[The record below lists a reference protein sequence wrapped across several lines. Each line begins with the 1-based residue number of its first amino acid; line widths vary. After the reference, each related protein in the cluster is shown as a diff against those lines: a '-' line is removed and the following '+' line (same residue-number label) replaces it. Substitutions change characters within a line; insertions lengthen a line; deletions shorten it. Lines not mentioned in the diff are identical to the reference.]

1 MNVEEP
7 VRKPQFAGRFGP
19 VEAEEQRVLL
29 EGWVKPPVG
38 GGPRAAGL
46 VLPHG
51 PWADIGALVG
61 EALSSVRLEEVVV
74 LLAPNHLCRGPRAT
88 IVSEGTFVLPTGNV
102 PIDTALAE
110 SLRALG
116 GLTELPEV
124 LAREHAIEVLLPLLL
139 SAQPRLSIV
148 PVVLHDLAV
157 PAARRIGHA
166 LADAVVAR
174 GGVTIVAT
182 SNLAHYVPRQGL
194 GAATDGLLSALV
206 PGDIEGFVGALRAR
220 ERQHEGAILETCGL
234 STLLVYLEALAHL
247 GGVGEGRVV
256 GRGHSHDPQHPEGS
270 VVAYASLV
278 HPRLPRH

>member
-7 VRKPQFAGRFGP
+7 VRKPQFAGRFLP
-19 VEAEEQRVLL
+19 VEADEQRGLL
-29 EGWVKPPVG
+29 EGWVTPVVS
-38 GGPRAAGL
+38 GPRAAGL

-51 PWADIGALVG
+51 PWSDIGPLVG
-61 EALSSVRLEEVVV
+61 AALSSTRLEEVVV

-102 PIDTALAE
+102 PIDNALAE

-124 LAREHAIEVLLPLLL
+124 LGREHAIEVLLPLLL
-139 SAQPRLSIV
+139 AAPPRLSLV
-148 PVVLHDLAV
+148 PVVLHDLAL

-174 GGVTIVAT
+174 GGVTIIAT
-182 SNLAHYVPRQGL
+182 SNLAHYVPAAAV
-194 GAATDGLLSALV
+194 GAATDGLLAALA
-206 PGDIEGFVGALRAR
+206 PGDIEGFVAALRAR
-220 ERQHEGAILETCGL
+220 EQQHDGAIVETCGL

-247 GGVGEGRVV
+247 GGVDEGRVV
-256 GRGHSHDPQHPEGS
+256 ARGQSRDAKHPEGS

-278 HPRLPRH
+278 HPRVPRH